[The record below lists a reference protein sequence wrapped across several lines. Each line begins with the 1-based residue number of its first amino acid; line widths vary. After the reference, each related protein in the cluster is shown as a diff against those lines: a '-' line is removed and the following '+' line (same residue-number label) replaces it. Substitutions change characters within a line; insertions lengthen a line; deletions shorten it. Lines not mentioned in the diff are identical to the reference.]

1 MTLTHLPFNLALARI
16 EQIGYARC
24 VSFESRSLDGDRL
37 TQVANVSMCE
47 PSPRAAGFPAE
58 PCKPRGAGSEPAD
71 SLQHPLHGKSGEHRA
86 NRMQLHRSNRQTWK
100 PRSAE
105 SRAKKAIWSKAYK
118 ARKKLEQQALAL
130 ESES

>member
-24 VSFESRSLDGDRL
+24 VSFTLPASSLISRTGTQGSRSLEKGRS
-37 TQVANVSMCE
+37 ASAGNH
-47 PSPRAAGFPAE
+47 SP
-58 PCKPRGAGSEPAD
+58 
-71 SLQHPLHGKSGEHRA
+71 
-86 NRMQLHRSNRQTWK
+86 QLHRTNRQTWK

-105 SRAKKAIWSKAYK
+105 SRAKKAIWSRASK

>member
-37 TQVANVSMCE
+37 ARLQEARQESKGGM
-47 PSPRAAGFPAE
+47 PAI
-58 PCKPRGAGSEPAD
+58 AGSEPAD
-71 SLQHPLHGKSGEHRA
+71 SHQHPFHGKSAEHRA
-86 NRMQLHRSNRQTWK
+86 NRMQRHRTNRQTWK